1 MLTYIQE
8 KRERAVKE
16 AISQRKLN
24 GDQDSLIQF
33 KATISP
39 IKCDV
44 ITVYDSD
51 DENSIFNMKENKNK
65 SLKYAREVKA
75 QKREAKRN
83 TPVLLNFNPVCTS
96 SQNNFVG
103 ESVHVRE
110 PQLWDYGA
118 GYMDRTIDYMGRAYF
133 PSCRPFAEDL
143 RDEPQIYNDPDR
155 TFVDSKEY

>member
-1 MLTYIQE
+1 M
-8 KRERAVKE
+8 
-16 AISQRKLN
+16 
-24 GDQDSLIQF
+24 
-33 KATISP
+33 
-39 IKCDV
+39 

-83 TPVLLNFNPVCTS
+83 TPVLCTS

-103 ESVHVRE
+103 ESVHFRE
-110 PQLWDYGA
+110 PQPWDYGA